1 MDYIESL
8 AKKEY
13 YEKLL
18 PDLELY
24 LDKCGE
30 LLDLLEHGMPDLA
43 YHGLCEGKRTLLK
56 NVVYSPVSEQVRDFE
71 AETCDKSGMPYEIVT
86 EIYTNKGEQ
95 VRSKSEKII
104 ADEMYRRGIPYHYEK
119 QLVLNDRGKKVVLF
133 PDFTAMNKETGRI
146 IYLEHLG
153 LMDQPEYCQNAARKL
168 SLYERN
174 GLLLGRDLLLLHES
188 SAEPLNNR
196 TLNQY
201 LDEFL
206 E

>member
-1 MDYIESL
+1 M
-8 AKKEY
+8 
-13 YEKLL
+13 
-18 PDLELY
+18 
-24 LDKCGE
+24 
-30 LLDLLEHGMPDLA
+30 
-43 YHGLCEGKRTLLK
+43 
-56 NVVYSPVSEQVRDFE
+56 
-71 AETCDKSGMPYEIVT
+71 
-86 EIYTNKGEQ
+86 
-95 VRSKSEKII
+95 RSKSEKII